1 LLKEYIEVEL
11 MDNVKKKKL
20 VTHVLNGGTLKE
32 AGEMVGVTGTRAS
45 QLTIK
50 ISFGVLVHGVKLP
63 LEIAG
68 KMRSIKILR
77 SHKKEILNHI
87 DAYLDGHRLPSKPP
101 FEKLSD
107 LDITP
112 EMTQTLMSAGYT
124 APREMLVSGP
134 QELLLIKGFGETEL
148 NTLHKAFLKHGYY
161 LIP

>member
-77 SHKKEILNHI
+77 SHKKEILTHI
-87 DAYLDGHRLPSKPP
+87 DAYLDGHRLSRQPP
-101 FEKLSD
+101 FKNWSD

-112 EMTQTLMSAGYT
+112 EISQVLLSIGYI
-124 APREMLVSGP
+124 AVREIISP
-134 QELLLIKGFGETEL
+134 KELLLVKEFEGAEQ
-148 NTLHKAFLKHGYY
+148 KASQKAYLKENGYY